1 MNADKTNQFTFS
13 VFTGSEVG
21 QAFLPATIRGTPRI
35 VRPIMRLDVYI
46 QPRQTKMSAPPKQLL
61 RRHKYAAHPKAFA
74 LDRRQL
80 NRQNLSPKET
90 IHLIYSNIGI

>member
-35 VRPIMRLDVYI
+35 VRPDHAAGCVH
-46 QPRQTKMSAPPKQLL
+46 PAAADKNVFPTKAMIAPPQMCVTPE
-61 RRHKYAAHPKAFA
+61 RGHKAPCVPKK
-74 LDRRQL
+74 
-80 NRQNLSPKET
+80 LSRPVDS
-90 IHLIYSNIGI
+90 HSFFRPSHARS